1 MKVNNDCIELIVKFY
16 EKNKDELDGLTL
28 QQVKDICITPFKL
41 LHLVVSDINIDV
53 SLRFMHLGTFTR
65 NKVWVGRKIK
75 ATKTTLAKDDISQET
90 REMLEEMLPMLEAAY
105 ERLHYKTYH
114 KKVRSLKYRKWKRQN
129 TSEDIE

>member
-90 REMLEEMLPMLEAAY
+90 REMLEEMLPMLESAY

>member
-1 MKVNNDCIELIVKFY
+1 MKVKNDCIELIVKFY

-90 REMLEEMLPMLEAAY
+90 REMLEEMLPMLESAY

>member
-41 LHLVVSDINIDV
+41 LHLVVSDINIDTP
-53 SLRFMHLGTFTR
+53 LRFMHLGTFTR
-65 NKVWVGRKIK
+65 NKLWVGRKIK

-90 REMLEEMLPMLEAAY
+90 REMLEEMLPMLESAY
-105 ERLHYKTYH
+105 ERLHYKTYY

-129 TSEDIE
+129 TSENIE

>member
-129 TSEDIE
+129 TSENIE

>member
-1 MKVNNDCIELIVKFY
+1 MKVKNDCIELIVKFY

-75 ATKTTLAKDDISQET
+75 ATQPTLSKDDISQET
-90 REMLEEMLPMLEAAY
+90 REMLAEMLPMLESAY